1 MSDQNKKLSDEVRD
15 LKSQWGRGSDKVK
28 QLYDDEQRSLR
39 NLVDTAEREKADSLA
54 QLASLKQTIR
64 NQESE

>member
-1 MSDQNKKLSDEVRD
+1 LSDQNKKLSDEVRD